1 MKVIKVDYND
11 YNNGDEN
18 TELFEVSKWGYNKAL
33 EFVKKSFDAYEFEPE
48 EIADFTWYSNSSS
61 GNKEP
66 PSFEEFLQRRYVG
79 FSDDCDIYYYIKQ
92 VEVHCRNNY
101 MSIE

>member
-11 YNNGDEN
+11 YNNGDED
-18 TELFEVSKWGYNKAL
+18 TGLFEVSKWGYNKAL
-33 EFVKKSFDAYEFEPE
+33 EFVKKSFDTYEFGPE
-48 EIADFTWYSNSSS
+48 EIADFTWYSNGSS

-79 FSDDCDIYYYIKQ
+79 FSDYCDIYYYIKQ